1 MSQENSASVRE
12 ALPEIEECLERI
24 LEGLGLNDREV
35 GAGTQPIQEVSIE
48 DAVGCVLAETVH
60 SGMSVPPFPK
70 SAMDG
75 YAVRAQDLEGASK
88 DSPVVLKVQ
97 GELLAGDYEELP
109 YKEATA
115 VRVMTGAYVPE
126 GYDAVVKQED
136 TDYGAEQV
144 SVYTSVKP
152 YMNYCKV
159 GEDIREGDVVVQQG
173 TRLSPVHIGL
183 LAGVGL
189 DTVCVHV
196 PIKVAIICTGTELCE
211 AGESLPKGK
220 IYNNI
225 SHILAAGIRRE
236 GLQVVLRQ
244 LCADE
249 ENVLSEKLREA
260 LDIADVVIT
269 TGAVSVGKK
278 DIVPDVLAGIG
289 ADILF
294 RRANIQPGTPTTA
307 SVKDGKLILSL
318 SGNPY
323 AAIVNFEIYFWAV
336 VARMMGH
343 ESFNV
348 KTETAVLQNE
358 YGKVNRMR
366 RFVRAKAENG
376 KVYLPTGVHASSVIH
391 NLTECNCFI
400 DLEPGRGVNV
410 GDEVRIRYIKG
421 M

>member
-1 MSQENSASVRE
+1 MSQKNGASIKE
-12 ALPEIEECLERI
+12 ALPEIEECLEM
-24 LEGLGLNDREV
+24 LLKEAALQEV
-35 GAGTQPIQEVSIE
+35 QTVSIE
-48 DAVGCVLAETVH
+48 DAVGGVLAETVY

-75 YAVRAQDLEGASK
+75 YAVRAADLENASK
-88 DSPVVLKVQ
+88 DNPVILQVR
-97 GELLAGDYEELP
+97 GELLAGDYEEIP
-109 YKEATA
+109 YTSMSA
-115 VRVMTGAYVPE
+115 VRVMTGAFVPE
-126 GYDAVVKQED
+126 GYDAVVRQED
-136 TDYGAEQV
+136 TDYGEVQV
-144 SVYTSVKP
+144 SVYTETKP

-159 GEDIREGDVVVQQG
+159 GEDINQGDVVVAKG
-173 TRLSPVHIGL
+173 IRLSPVHIGL
-183 LAGVGL
+183 LAGVGK
-189 DTVCVHV
+189 DRVQVYRPV
-196 PIKVAIICTGTELCE
+196 RVAIICTGTELCE
-211 AGESLPKGK
+211 AGSPLPKGK

-236 GLQVVLRQ
+236 GLQVVSRQ

-249 ENVLSEKLREA
+249 ESVLTEKLNEA
-260 LDIADVVIT
+260 LTVADIVIT

-278 DIVPDVLAGIG
+278 DIVPDVLERIG
-289 ADILF
+289 AKILF
-294 RRANIQPGTPTTA
+294 RKANIQPGTPTTA

-323 AAIVNFEIYFWAV
+323 AAIVNFEVYFWAL
-336 VARMMGH
+336 VARMMNH
-343 ESFNV
+343 ESFEV
-348 KTETAVLQNE
+348 KMETAILQSD

-366 RFVRAKAENG
+366 RFIRAKAENG

-400 DLEPGRGVNV
+400 DLEPGRSVGV